1 MQTYTFDTRNG
12 DYTVSLEATSRRA
25 KTGQIKTKYSLTDPH
40 GKVVFSGSDLGCSP
54 LNTPESKENAVA
66 LLSFLTLRKGDTD
79 EGYFD
84 NYTPE
89 QLAWIDTDDCEN
101 LSMFGYGL

>member
-12 DYTVSLEATSRRA
+12 GYTVSLEATSKRM
-25 KTGQIKTKYSLTDPH
+25 KTGQIKTKYSLTDPK

-79 EGYFD
+79 EDYFD
-84 NYTPE
+84 DYTPE
-89 QLAWIDTDDCEN
+89 QLAWIDTDDCED
-101 LSMFGYGL
+101 LSMFGYDL

>member
-1 MQTYTFDTRNG
+1 MKTYTFETRNG
-12 DYTVSLEATSRRA
+12 DYTVSLTATDKRA
-25 KTGQIKTKYSLTDPH
+25 KTGQIKTKYSLTDPK

-54 LNTPESKENAVA
+54 LNTPESKENALA

-79 EGYFD
+79 EDYFD

-89 QLAWIDTDDCEN
+89 QLSWTESDDCED
-101 LSMFGYGL
+101 LSMFGYDL